1 MLKRKTSGE
10 IITLKQGGQVGSFSG
25 YGSVFGN
32 VDSDGDAIAPGAFSI
47 SLAEH
52 KAKGTLPRMLFG
64 HERNRPIGDYE
75 VMREDDHGLWLEGQ
89 LWVDGDH
96 PNQDALTARR
106 LMQGPGGAGLSI
118 GFYIREDKF
127 DRDSGIRTITQA
139 RLMEVSVVTFPANDA
154 ANTVGVKTAG
164 DIETVR
170 DFEEFLREA
179 GYSRGQ
185 AKAIAARG
193 FKAKGDPREAAPG
206 SEDEPR
212 EAAARLLL
220 EGLRGFRAA

>member
-1 MLKRKTSGE
+1 MFKRKAHSDS
-10 IITLKQGGQVGSFSG
+10 ITMKADGPVGAFAG

-32 VDSDGDAIAPGAFSI
+32 VDSDGDAIAAGAFSL

-64 HERNRPIGDYE
+64 HQRDRPIGDYQ

-96 PNQDALTARR
+96 PNADALTARR

-118 GFYIREDKF
+118 GFYIREDKY

-139 RLMEVSVVTFPANDA
+139 KLMEVSVVTFPANDA
-154 ANTVGVKTAG
+154 ANTVGVKAAA
-164 DIETVR
+164 DIQTPR
-170 DFEEFLREA
+170 DFEEFLRDA
-179 GYSRGQ
+179 GFSRGQ

-193 FKAKGDPREAAPG
+193 FKAKDDSRDATSGSEDDPREAATMLIL
-206 SEDEPR
+206 
-212 EAAARLLL
+212 EA
-220 EGLRGFRAA
+220 LRTVRPA